1 MRTIVSLVEAEFHRY
16 KALGEGALDQMT
28 PQHLVEGSTV
38 GNSIATLIWHI
49 SGNLESRFTDFLTS
63 DGEKPWRDRDS
74 EFEARSVSPGEI
86 HAKWER
92 GWGVLITTLSELQD
106 TDLSRTVTIRGVE
119 RRVDEALF
127 RSLAHASYH
136 VGQIVFAAK
145 RFLGESWRYL
155 SIPPGDSAAY
165 AANPVLEKPSQHTE
179 VKLAEGLE
187 G

>member
-16 KALGEGALDQMT
+16 KALGEGALGQVT
-28 PQHLVEGSTV
+28 PKQLVEGSMV
-38 GNSIATLIWHI
+38 DNSIATLIWHV

-74 EFEARSVSPGEI
+74 EFEARSASPVEI
-86 HAKWER
+86 RAKWDR

-106 TDLSRTVTIRGVE
+106 TNLSRTITIRGVGL
-119 RRVDEALF
+119 RVDEALL
-127 RSLAHASYH
+127 RSLAHTSYH

-155 SIPPGDSAAY
+155 SIAPGDSAAY
-165 AANPVLEKPSQHTE
+165 ADGVPLTV
-179 VKLAEGLE
+179 EGGGSGE
-187 G
+187 SPC

>member
-86 HAKWER
+86 QAKWER

-155 SIPPGDSAAY
+155 SISPGDSAAY
-165 AANPVLEKPSQHTE
+165 AANPVLEKPSQHT
-179 VKLAEGLE
+179 KAMRDDSLTL
-187 G
+187 